1 MRTDCS
7 VRAVAVHKQSAYI
20 VKMGLIMTSSPYLIE
35 TLVLILHLVFRV
47 GISDKYVFRCSYF
60 YRTEKTGIPVGNEVK
75 YKNELLEVKL
85 LHGVGW
91 EVLPA

>member
-47 GISDKYVFRCSYF
+47 GISDRFQSKSRKTESYEF
-60 YRTEKTGIPVGNEVK
+60 I
-75 YKNELLEVKL
+75 LLDSL
-85 LHGVGW
+85 YFLSDIIYQR
-91 EVLPA
+91 